1 MINKIASLYNKKVK
15 IKEVG
20 FTPGDIHG
28 CYSENTKFKK
38 TGFNFQF
45 NFEKGLK
52 IFKNWYDNEK

>member
-38 TGFNFQF
+38 QDLIFNSILK
-45 NFEKGLK
+45 KG
-52 IFKNWYDNEK
+52 